1 MQEQVYTRT
10 RTNLLL
16 HPKRLDML
24 FHAGKSLKLVGSLIT
39 DPRIAFWRKGLFF
52 GALALLLALLLFP
65 DVFGEF
71 VLSTVLPLVGTVL
84 GVPLDAG
91 FDWLT
96 FALVIVSLLRL
107 FPPELVSEHYRSIF
121 KK

>member
-1 MQEQVYTRT
+1 M
-10 RTNLLL
+10 
-16 HPKRLDML
+16 
-24 FHAGKSLKLVGSLIT
+24 KLVGSLIA

-52 GALALLLALLLFP
+52 GAIALLLALLLFP

-71 VLSTVLPLVGTVL
+71 VLSTALPVVGTVL

-91 FDWLT
+91 FDWLS
-96 FALVIVSLLRL
+96 FAFVVVSLLRL
-107 FPPELVSEHYRSIF
+107 FPPELVSEHYGSIF

>member
-1 MQEQVYTRT
+1 MQEQVYTKT
-10 RTNLLL
+10 PTKLLV

-24 FHAGKSLKLVGSLIT
+24 FHAGKSLKLVGSLMT

-52 GALALLLALLLFP
+52 GAIALLLALLFFP

-71 VLSTVLPLVGTVL
+71 VMSSILPLVGTVL

-91 FDWLT
+91 FDWLS
-96 FALVIVSLLRL
+96 FALVVVSLLRL
-107 FPPELVSEHYRSIF
+107 FPPELVSEHYRGVF
-121 KK
+121 KR